1 MSKDNRRFSRI
12 VLNVRARLVVSG
24 EQYSID
30 QIANLSVGGCLLHI
44 GKDLSLGSKCT
55 LTILLARM
63 EPGVD
68 VSGEI
73 VRSNE
78 GEVGIKF
85 TAVNPDSLFH
95 LQNII
100 RYNAENPD
108 IIEEEIVTCPGLK

>member
-1 MSKDNRRFSRI
+1 MSKNNRRFSRI
-12 VLNVRARLVVSG
+12 VFNVRARLLIG
-24 EQYSID
+24 EKKYSID

-44 GKDLSLGSKCT
+44 GEDHPLGSECT

-68 VSGEI
+68 VTGEI
-73 VRSNE
+73 VRSDK

-85 TAVNPDSLFH
+85 TSIDPDGLFH

-100 RYNAENPD
+100 RYNADDPD
-108 IIEEEIVTCPGLK
+108 TIEKEIHFCPGLK